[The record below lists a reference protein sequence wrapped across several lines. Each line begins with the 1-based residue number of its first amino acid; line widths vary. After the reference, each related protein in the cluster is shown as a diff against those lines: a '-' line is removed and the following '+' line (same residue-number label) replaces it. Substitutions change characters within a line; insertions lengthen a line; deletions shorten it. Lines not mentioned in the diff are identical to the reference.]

1 MARTISM
8 IALVDLVALLAAGP
22 MALAQSPSAIPDLSG
37 AWARATFATEP
48 PDSGPG
54 PLRNPSP
61 QRPGPPAYASPLLTP
76 QAAAV
81 VKERYETTLAGKPY
95 PTPSSACW
103 PMVAPFVYRVQEIQV
118 VQTKDEVLLISMQDH
133 DVRRVRLNAQHPAKV
148 TPTWHGDSVGH
159 YESETL
165 VIDTVGTKVGKINVG
180 DAAGSPYS
188 EALHVVERYRLISF
202 DDVRAA
208 RERLVQVNGP
218 PGTRQAAGIDENYG
232 GKGLQV
238 EFTVEDP
245 NVYTQKWSGKATYGK
260 ADDLWVENVCAE
272 NTFEYYNNKDT
283 PLPVGEKPDF

>member
-1 MARTISM
+1 
-8 IALVDLVALLAAGP
+8 
-22 MALAQSPSAIPDLSG
+22 
-37 AWARATFATEP
+37 
-48 PDSGPG
+48 
-54 PLRNPSP
+54 
-61 QRPGPPAYASPLLTP
+61 
-76 QAAAV
+76 
-81 VKERYETTLAGKPY
+81 
-95 PTPSSACW
+95 
-103 PMVAPFVYRVQEIQV
+103 
-118 VQTKDEVLLISMQDH
+118 
-133 DVRRVRLNAQHPAKV
+133 VRRVRLNAQHPAKV

-245 NVYTQKWSGKATYGK
+245 NVYTQKWSGKATYSK